1 MFYSVFG
8 SGEQQEWA
16 QPTYKTLVSDSEST
30 DYGSVEKNNID
41 VILTV
46 HNDEKEKLE
55 HHKEIPNDV
64 YIYRTT
70 RQRDPC
76 FDSLI
81 TIESHRY
88 LMYFMR
94 NGAFLYY
101 SLVFSCSDKRKTS
114 SGSRKGPRS

>member
-46 HNDEKEKLE
+46 HNHDKEKLE
-55 HHKEIPNDV
+55 HHKEIPKDV
-64 YIYRTT
+64 Y
-70 RQRDPC
+70 
-76 FDSLI
+76 L
-81 TIESHRY
+81 
-88 LMYFMR
+88 
-94 NGAFLYY
+94 
-101 SLVFSCSDKRKTS
+101 SDDKAT
-114 SGSRKGPRS
+114 

>member
-64 YIYRTT
+64 Y
-70 RQRDPC
+70 
-76 FDSLI
+76 S
-81 TIESHRY
+81 
-88 LMYFMR
+88 
-94 NGAFLYY
+94 
-101 SLVFSCSDKRKTS
+101 SDDKAT
-114 SGSRKGPRS
+114 